1 MGLKKLRV
9 QAKAKDSR
17 GSADAS
23 GLIDLCDNNW
33 DAIQEAFNAGNEE
46 EQGELMAHF
55 DSAVDGQEIGQALF
69 GGDKEDFK
77 SKMETLNDEEL
88 KAFVE
93 ATKASELIA
102 DFV

>member
-33 DAIQEAFNAGNEE
+33 DAIQEAFTAGTEAEQEE
-46 EQGELMAHF
+46 LIDHF
-55 DSAVDGQEIGQALF
+55 NSAVDGQEVGNSLF

-88 KAFVE
+88 KAFVD